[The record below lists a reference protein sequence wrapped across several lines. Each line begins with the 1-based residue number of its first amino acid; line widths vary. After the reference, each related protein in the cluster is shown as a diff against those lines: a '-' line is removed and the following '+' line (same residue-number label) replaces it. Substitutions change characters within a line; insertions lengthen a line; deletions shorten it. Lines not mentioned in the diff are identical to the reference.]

1 MPGALAGSMA
11 WFVGPNKS
19 HLSPAPPLFAL
30 IITANAPSRGTFVS
44 TGYASVRDV
53 AVLQEATQLILAST
67 DLETALHQALLVV
80 RTFFGASRCV
90 VFLLDETAQELYP
103 QAHHGYDAA
112 AIPGPLSLKGES
124 PAQRAAQERTLI
136 HLSGQAANGGGSEL
150 ALPLL
155 VRDQLLGV
163 LLLESENAGA
173 FPESTVPLLSLFAAQ
188 TAVAVENAR
197 LHSTALRRRRQIEL
211 INLIARTAA
220 SASHTQ
226 QFFSTLTDLLGD
238 AFEGARVAVVLRGP
252 QGIFV
257 PAISSNGE
265 PDLERFRA
273 SARNGILAAALEKR
287 AAVLQSDATAQP
299 GWPACFADTGSELCA
314 PLVFLGEAMGA
325 MVLAHERPSF
335 FSDDDRTLA
344 QAAADVCATATRNV
358 QLAEELHRVANHD
371 FLTGCHNQ
379 RYFYSVLAQELTRA
393 RRYNKQFGVILLDL
407 CHFRQV
413 NATYGFETGDQLLH
427 KVARSLQLQLRSNDV
442 LCRYMSDRFAVV
454 LPEIDRRGVEAVL
467 GKLQAAVEAINLP
480 RSKKNLQLASAAVMC
495 PHDGVSETELVNLLT
510 ERLEK
515 AKGGSQ

>member
-1 MPGALAGSMA
+1 MPKLGKGQRYGSPGRNKRHLCPAL
-11 WFVGPNKS
+11 V
-19 HLSPAPPLFAL
+19 PAAL
-30 IITANAPSRGTFVS
+30 IITPNDLAEEPVVS
-44 TGYASVRDV
+44 SGYASVRDV
-53 AVLQEATQLILAST
+53 AVLQQATQLILAST
-67 DLETALHQALLVV
+67 DLETVLHQALLVV
-80 RTFFGASRCV
+80 RTYFGAGRCTV
-90 VFLLDETAQELYP
+90 YLLDEKAHELYP
-103 QAHHGYDAA
+103 QTHHGYNAG
-112 AIPGPLSLKGES
+112 AIPSPLPLDSEGIS
-124 PAQRAAQERTLI
+124 QRAAQTRSLV
-136 HLSGQAANGGGSEL
+136 HVRGQAAKGSEL

-163 LLLESENAGA
+163 LLLVSDSPDA

-226 QFFSTLTDLLGD
+226 QFFATLTDLLGD
-238 AFEGARVAVVLRGP
+238 AFEGARVAIVLRGP

-257 PAISSNGE
+257 PAATPNGD

-273 SARNGILAAALEKR
+273 SARTGILAKALEQR
-287 AAVLQSDATAQP
+287 AAVLEADVAAKP
-299 GWPACFADTGSELCA
+299 EWAACFPDSGSELCA

-325 MVLAHERPSF
+325 MVLAHERANF
-335 FSDDDRTLA
+335 FTADDRTLA

-358 QLAEELHRVANHD
+358 QLAEELHRVANQD

-379 RYFYSVLAQELTRA
+379 RYFYFVLAQELARA

-407 CHFRQV
+407 RRFRQV
-413 NATYGFETGDQLLH
+413 NATYGFEAGDQLLH

-454 LPEIDRRGVEAVL
+454 LPEIDRRGVEAVM
-467 GKLQAAVEAINLP
+467 GKLRSAVEAITLP
-480 RSKKNLQLASAAVMC
+480 RSTNALELACASVMC
-495 PHDGVSETELVNLLT
+495 PHDGVSELELVNLLM

>member
-1 MPGALAGSMA
+1 MSSA
-11 WFVGPNKS
+11 
-19 HLSPAPPLFAL
+19 
-30 IITANAPSRGTFVS
+30 
-44 TGYASVRDV
+44 YASVRDV

-67 DLETALHQALLVV
+67 DLETVLHQSLLVV
-80 RTFFGASRCV
+80 RTFFGASRCA
-90 VFLLDETAQELYP
+90 VFLLDEAAHELYP
-103 QAHHGYDAA
+103 QTHHGYDAA
-112 AIPGPLSLKGES
+112 AVPGPLRLDGEGA
-124 PAQRAAQERTLI
+124 PQHAAQTRALV
-136 HLSGQAANGGGSEL
+136 HVHGQAAAGGSEL

-163 LLLESENAGA
+163 LLLVSDNADA

-197 LHSTALRRRRQIEL
+197 LHSTALRRRRQMEL

-220 SASHTQ
+220 SVSQTQ
-226 QFFSTLTDLLGD
+226 QFFFTLTDLLGD

-252 QGIFV
+252 EGIFV
-257 PAISSNGE
+257 PAISPNGE
-265 PDLERFRA
+265 PDLDRFRA
-273 SARNGILAAALEKR
+273 SARHGVLGQALERR
-287 AAVLQSDATAQP
+287 AAVLEADVTGKS

-325 MVLAHERPSF
+325 MVLAHERANF
-335 FSDDDRTLA
+335 FTDDDRALA

-379 RYFYSVLAQELTRA
+379 RYFYSALAQEVARA

-407 CHFRQV
+407 RHFRQV
-413 NATYGFETGDQLLH
+413 NADYGFETGDQLLH

-454 LPEIDRRGVEAVL
+454 LPEIDRRGVDAVL
-467 GKLQAAVEAINLP
+467 GKLRSAVESITLP
-480 RSKKNLQLASAAVMC
+480 RSTNALGLACASVMC
-495 PHDGVSETELVNLLT
+495 PHDGVSEMELVNVLLQ
-510 ERLEK
+510 RLEEQ
-515 AKGGSQ
+515 KGGSE

>member
-1 MPGALAGSMA
+1 MS
-11 WFVGPNKS
+11 S
-19 HLSPAPPLFAL
+19 
-30 IITANAPSRGTFVS
+30 
-44 TGYASVRDV
+44 GYASVRDV

-67 DLETALHQALLVV
+67 DLETVLHQALLVV
-80 RTFFGASRCV
+80 RTFFGASRCA
-90 VFLLDETAQELYP
+90 VFLLDEAAQELYP
-103 QAHHGYDAA
+103 RTHHGYDANA
-112 AIPGPLSLKGES
+112 VPGPLPLSGVGAPE
-124 PAQRAAQERTLI
+124 RAAQARSLVHERRE
-136 HLSGQAANGGGSEL
+136 AAEGGSQL

-163 LLLESENAGA
+163 LLLISDSADA

-226 QFFSTLTDLLGD
+226 QFFFTLADLLGD

-265 PDLERFRA
+265 PELERFRA
-273 SARNGILAAALEKR
+273 SARNGVLAQALEQR
-287 AAVLQSDATAQP
+287 SAVLEADLTGKS
-299 GWPACFADTGSELCA
+299 GWPACFADSGSELCA

-325 MVLAHERPSF
+325 MVLAHERANF

-379 RYFYSVLAQELTRA
+379 RYFYTALAQEVARA
-393 RRYNKQFGVILLDL
+393 RRYNKQFGIILLDL
-407 CHFRQV
+407 RHFRQV
-413 NATYGFETGDQLLH
+413 NAAYGFETGDQLLH

-442 LCRYMSDRFAVV
+442 LCRYMSDRFAAV
-454 LPEIDRRGVEAVL
+454 LPEVDRRGVDAVM

-480 RSKKNLQLASAAVMC
+480 RSKQSLQLASACVMC
-495 PHDGVSETELVNLLT
+495 PHDGVSEMELVNVLLQ
-510 ERLEK
+510 RLEK
-515 AKGGSQ
+515 AKSGSQESGVGSQR